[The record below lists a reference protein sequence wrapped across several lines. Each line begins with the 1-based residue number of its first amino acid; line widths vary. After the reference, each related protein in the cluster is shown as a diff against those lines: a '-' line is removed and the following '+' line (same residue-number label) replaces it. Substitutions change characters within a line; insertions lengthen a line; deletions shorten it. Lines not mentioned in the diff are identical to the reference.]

1 LALHQE
7 FDILDLNKDGV
18 VDDEERAMA
27 ENKIA
32 SIENDLQ
39 NTSLSGWRA
48 NKMRQEAEELRQK
61 ISKNDN
67 TIDYN

>member
-1 LALHQE
+1 
-7 FDILDLNKDGV
+7 
-18 VDDEERAMA
+18 MA